1 MSTSFTYHLPGG
13 LEIVYRG
20 EERSSFR
27 WLVDT
32 WRAGLSIW
40 RIWLRVAVY
49 MTFTGLLPRPENVT
63 RIAIGVIEQLTREL
77 ATIGQG

>member
-13 LEIVYRG
+13 LEIIYRG
-20 EERSSFR
+20 EDRSSLR
-27 WLVDT
+27 WLADT

-40 RIWLRVAVY
+40 RIWLRVAIF
-49 MTFTGLLPRPENVT
+49 MIATGLLPRPESVT

-77 ATIGQG
+77 ATIAQG